1 MSSGSEASRRIQ
13 EGIQIGKAD
22 KPIKTSASKA
32 LRDRDERRHS
42 REDALSDRQFET
54 LVESTYQIKPSQQL
68 ECRMA
73 LYLAGRLG
81 LRGGEIAHLSNDWV
95 DWSEKLI
102 VIPEFDQCTK
112 GENEGEICGYCRRR
126 AIDELTTNNLTVTS
140 SPAVNGGASLPQ
152 RGTRSSGS
160 VSRLALPAS
169 MGRVST
175 LGRERL
181 VALSRALP
189 SESVSSRSIFNR
201 PLSPNR
207 SNLAVLCR
215 HGSHLVGQR
224 PSTGLPAR
232 RKHGWSAAH
241 IPRSFAMGCG
251 VTLSKHTFAD
261 DLAVSVGVPAVPL
274 AAVASRNGRDSRPP

>member
-1 MSSGSEASRRIQ
+1 MSNYTVCDNC
-13 EGIQIGKAD
+13 GIEIHGLGMTVTETD
-22 KPIKTSASKA
+22 CPECGETTSVTPVGGPREI
-32 LRDRDERRHS
+32 LR
-42 REDALSDRQFET
+42 
-54 LVESTYQIKPSQQL
+54 SQ
-68 ECRMA
+68 
-73 LYLAGRLG
+73 
-81 LRGGEIAHLSNDWV
+81 
-95 DWSEKLI
+95 
-102 VIPEFDQCTK
+102 
-112 GENEGEICGYCRRR
+112 
-126 AIDELTTNNLTVTS
+126 VTS

>member
-1 MSSGSEASRRIQ
+1 VATLSRRRQ
-13 EGIQIGKAD
+13 SAAD
-22 KPIKTSASKA
+22 SDPSPPKLTVRVISRIDHASKTQIQP
-32 LRDRDERRHS
+32 LLEGVENSRCDR
-42 REDALSDRQFET
+42 L
-54 LVESTYQIKPSQQL
+54 
-68 ECRMA
+68 
-73 LYLAGRLG
+73 
-81 LRGGEIAHLSNDWV
+81 
-95 DWSEKLI
+95 
-102 VIPEFDQCTK
+102 
-112 GENEGEICGYCRRR
+112 
-126 AIDELTTNNLTVTS
+126 
-140 SPAVNGGASLPQ
+140 
-152 RGTRSSGS
+152 
-160 VSRLALPAS
+160 RLALPAS

>member
-1 MSSGSEASRRIQ
+1 MVSSTVSVSLI
-13 EGIQIGKAD
+13 
-22 KPIKTSASKA
+22 PLSA
-32 LRDRDERRHS
+32 LRSRHLPNGKRYAGQLPAVEPIIGLDDVAGVEQLVDPEVDRLLGSAPIPEVLDEVLSRDVVTLSAAFSDELDNRRTERLAS
-42 REDALSDRQFET
+42 QLT
-54 LVESTYQIKPSQQL
+54 LTIVTVDVGWRGL
-68 ECRMA
+68 GACVTDTT
-73 LYLAGRLG
+73 LYL
-81 LRGGEIAHLSNDWV
+81 RGDILA
-95 DWSEKLI
+95 
-102 VIPEFDQCTK
+102 
-112 GENEGEICGYCRRR
+112 RRKR
-126 AIDELTTNNLTVTS
+126 R
-140 SPAVNGGASLPQ
+140 ASLPQ

>member
-1 MSSGSEASRRIQ
+1 MSNASSQAPTPPSERLKLSEQFA
-13 EGIQIGKAD
+13 E
-22 KPIKTSASKA
+22 SKQKSHW
-32 LRDRDERRHS
+32 ERHEQDWR
-42 REDALSDRQFET
+42 
-54 LVESTYQIKPSQQL
+54 VEPSQAL
-68 ECRMA
+68 NEARNECERPDT
-73 LYLAGRLG
+73 G
-81 LRGGEIAHLSNDWV
+81 N
-95 DWSEKLI
+95 
-102 VIPEFDQCTK
+102 PEH
-112 GENEGEICGYCRRR
+112 
-126 AIDELTTNNLTVTS
+126 DEQWHQQDEQVTS

-152 RGTRSSGS
+152 REPGRP
-160 VSRLALPAS
+160 VRFSRLALPAS

>member
-1 MSSGSEASRRIQ
+1 VKQR
-13 EGIQIGKAD
+13 
-22 KPIKTSASKA
+22 A
-32 LRDRDERRHS
+32 LPPVGGP
-42 REDALSDRQFET
+42 REILR
-54 LVESTYQIKPSQQL
+54 SQ
-68 ECRMA
+68 
-73 LYLAGRLG
+73 
-81 LRGGEIAHLSNDWV
+81 
-95 DWSEKLI
+95 
-102 VIPEFDQCTK
+102 
-112 GENEGEICGYCRRR
+112 
-126 AIDELTTNNLTVTS
+126 VTS

-261 DLAVSVGVPAVPL
+261 DLAVSVGFRPCHWRRLRHGTDAIH
-274 AAVASRNGRDSRPP
+274 ARRERRDSLAD

>member
-1 MSSGSEASRRIQ
+1 MFGGIAVDWDVEFWASRY
-13 EGIQIGKAD
+13 
-22 KPIKTSASKA
+22 P
-32 LRDRDERRHS
+32 LH
-42 REDALSDRQFET
+42 
-54 LVESTYQIKPSQQL
+54 
-68 ECRMA
+68 
-73 LYLAGRLG
+73 YLAVYNREIRGSPEES
-81 LRGGEIAHLSNDWV
+81 LRALWRWKSLHRTSYT
-95 DWSEKLI
+95 
-102 VIPEFDQCTK
+102 PEDVLPFL
-112 GENEGEICGYCRRR
+112 E
-126 AIDELTTNNLTVTS
+126 VTS

>member
-1 MSSGSEASRRIQ
+1 VGSVET
-13 EGIQIGKAD
+13 D
-22 KPIKTSASKA
+22 SKA
-32 LRDRDERRHS
+32 VENRADEHCPSLAADRPNALMDSCDEQSLVGRNEVGTAGVAARAVDV
-42 REDALSDRQFET
+42 DA
-54 LVESTYQIKPSQQL
+54 QL
-68 ECRMA
+68 
-73 LYLAGRLG
+73 
-81 LRGGEIAHLSNDWV
+81 
-95 DWSEKLI
+95 
-102 VIPEFDQCTK
+102 P
-112 GENEGEICGYCRRR
+112 
-126 AIDELTTNNLTVTS
+126 VTS

>member
-1 MSSGSEASRRIQ
+1 M
-13 EGIQIGKAD
+13 
-22 KPIKTSASKA
+22 
-32 LRDRDERRHS
+32 
-42 REDALSDRQFET
+42 
-54 LVESTYQIKPSQQL
+54 V
-68 ECRMA
+68 
-73 LYLAGRLG
+73 
-81 LRGGEIAHLSNDWV
+81 
-95 DWSEKLI
+95 
-102 VIPEFDQCTK
+102 
-112 GENEGEICGYCRRR
+112 RRR
-126 AIDELTTNNLTVTS
+126 FVLLHIVTS
-140 SPAVNGGASLPQ
+140 SPAVNGGLPSTG
-152 RGTRSSGS
+152 GTRSSGS

-241 IPRSFAMGCG
+241 IPLVRNGMWRNPIETHVCG
-251 VTLSKHTFAD
+251 RLSGFG
-261 DLAVSVGVPAVPL
+261 GVPAVPL